1 MRNIVTFGDEFTF
14 LLVPKACAYIC
25 RFKLCKMI
33 HGHVLKMVLES
44 HLHIGNELIG
54 MYAKLGSMTD
64 ARHVFDKMSVRTYV
78 LWNKMVSGHVL
89 NFDCKVALEIFGRM
103 ESRVLEPDLVTWMSL
118 ISSYT

>member
-1 MRNIVTFGDEFTF
+1 MRKIVTFGDGFTF
-14 LLVPKACAYIC
+14 LLVPKACAYIY

-33 HGHVLKMVLES
+33 HGHVLEMGLES

-64 ARHVFDKMSVRTYV
+64 ARHVFDKMSIRTYV
-78 LWNKMVSGHVL
+78 LWNKMVSGHAL

-103 ESRVLEPDLVTWMSL
+103 ESRGLEPDLMTWISL
-118 ISSYT
+118 ISSYA